1 MRWTTRRRFA
11 VATAGAVA
19 LHGLVVTL
27 LIAYRPDQAPLSQRA
42 RPIVVELRGRGPAIA
57 TGPAEPLPAAPAA
70 GPSGTPSHQ
79 RSRAHPPAPPSS
91 PVAPIPA
98 EEGRTSGWPGTGDP
112 ARAPL
117 SLSLRDLGGSSIAG
131 SEPDGLVREKSR
143 EERLA
148 EEKTQVK
155 RRIESWAGDFKA
167 KDRAQ
172 FRDAYWQRLEDAL
185 GRGFQPG
192 WDAGDRGPQERS
204 AVARYFEGW
213 QRSAS
218 AYGKTGNPFSEG
230 GPGTRRPL
238 GLEWTSL
245 ENQDRGLAS
254 PSLAGVPGPGMNVGF
269 AVETAA
275 ADGTAFTRRLVATL
289 RITQR
294 DDGSLFSVELL
305 GTSGSSAYDNLA
317 LAQAR
322 ALDRLRLGVP
332 PQGRE
337 TLWAFET
344 DFIRIPPAPI
354 AGCGLDDFVPKD
366 CWYPLQKRTRSRIR
380 LLAIY

>member
-1 MRWTTRRRFA
+1 LT
-11 VATAGAVA
+11 
-19 LHGLVVTL
+19 
-27 LIAYRPDQAPLSQRA
+27 
-42 RPIVVELRGRGPAIA
+42 
-57 TGPAEPLPAAPAA
+57 
-70 GPSGTPSHQ
+70 
-79 RSRAHPPAPPSS
+79 
-91 PVAPIPA
+91 
-98 EEGRTSGWPGTGDP
+98 
-112 ARAPL
+112 
-117 SLSLRDLGGSSIAG
+117 LSLRDLGGNTAT
-131 SEPDGLVREKSR
+131 SESDGLVREKSR

-172 FRDAYWQRLEDAL
+172 YRDAYWQTLEDAL
-185 GRGFQPG
+185 GRGFQPD
-192 WDAGDRGPQERS
+192 WEAGDRGPGERS
-204 AVARYFEGW
+204 AVARFFDGW

-238 GLEWTSL
+238 GLELTSL
-245 ENQDRGLAS
+245 GNQERGLAS
-254 PSLAGVPGPGMNVGF
+254 PSLAGVPGPGANIGF
-269 AVETAA
+269 AIETAA
-275 ADGTAFTRRLVATL
+275 VDGTAFTRRLVATL

-305 GTSGSSAYDNLA
+305 GTSGSSAYDKLA
-317 LAQAR
+317 VAQAR
-322 ALDRLRLGVP
+322 ALDRLRLGAP
-332 PQGRE
+332 RQGRE

-366 CWYPLQKRTRSRIR
+366 CWYPLQKRTRSRVR